1 MSFYINNGG
10 SLELVSLDNLAYLNS
25 EQIPERA
32 EWPNDGR
39 TLGRAFP
46 VDLNGSGWI
55 DYISILALGSLDQP
69 TEIVFYS
76 ALSKD

>member
-1 MSFYINNGG
+1 
-10 SLELVSLDNLAYLNS
+10 
-25 EQIPERA
+25 
-32 EWPNDGR
+32 
-39 TLGRAFP
+39 

-55 DYISILALGSLDQP
+55 DYISILSLGQTGQP